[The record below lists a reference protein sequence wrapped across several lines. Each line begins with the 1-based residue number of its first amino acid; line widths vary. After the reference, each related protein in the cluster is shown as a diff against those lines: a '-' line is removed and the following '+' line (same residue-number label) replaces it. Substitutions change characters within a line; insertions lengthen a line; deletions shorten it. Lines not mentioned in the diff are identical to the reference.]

1 VARVHNGIITN
12 IHSTYRR
19 LEMELEGKIA
29 LVTGAGRGIGKGI
42 ALTFAKEGADV
53 VVNDID
59 GRTAEATASEVRA
72 LGRKSMAIQADVAK
86 ADEVNRMVGRI
97 LQEWGGV
104 DILVNNA
111 GFGNPLLVEDMTVAD
126 WHSVLGVILDGAFNC
141 SKAVIEAMKN
151 RGGGKII
158 NIASLA
164 AKKISLG
171 NCVAYTTGKS
181 GILGFTRHLAFEVGP
196 YKINVNAISPGA
208 TLTPMVEN
216 SPVHLR
222 LKETN
227 PLKDICRP
235 EDIAEAAV
243 FLASKRSKM
252 ITGITIDVDAG
263 EFIVGQN
270 WEGYVKRRKEEFA
283 RRQKARA

>member
-1 VARVHNGIITN
+1 MVGVHNGIIQN
-12 IHSTYRR
+12 VLRGYRR
-19 LEMELEGKIA
+19 PEMELEGKIA

-53 VVNDID
+53 VVNDVD
-59 GRTAEATASEVRA
+59 GGTAEATASEVRA
-72 LGRKSMAIQADVAK
+72 LGRRSIAIQADVSK
-86 ADEVNRMVGRI
+86 EDDVNRMVGRI

-111 GFGNPLLVEDMTVAD
+111 GFGNPLLVEDMTLAD

-141 SKAVIEAMKN
+141 SKAVIETMKN
-151 RGGGKII
+151 RGGGRII

-171 NCVAYTTGKS
+171 NDVTYTTAKS

-208 TLTPMVEN
+208 TLTPAVEK

-227 PLKDICRP
+227 PLRDICRP

-252 ITGITIDVDAG
+252 ITGIAIDVDAG
-263 EFIVGQN
+263 EFLVGQD

-283 RRQKARA
+283 KRQKAR

>member
-1 VARVHNGIITN
+1 
-12 IHSTYRR
+12 
-19 LEMELEGKIA
+19 MELEGRIA
-29 LVTGAGRGIGKGI
+29 LITGAGRGIGKGI

-53 VVNDID
+53 AVNDID
-59 GRTAEATASEVRA
+59 GRNAEATASEVRA

-86 ADEVNRMVGRI
+86 ADEVNRMVERI
-97 LQEWGGV
+97 VQEWGGV

-141 SKAVIEAMKN
+141 SKAVIQTMRN
-151 RGGGKII
+151 RGGGRIV

-171 NCVAYTTGKS
+171 NCVAYTTAKS

-208 TLTPMVEN
+208 TLTPMVEK
-216 SPVHLR
+216 SSVHLR
-222 LKETN
+222 LKDTN

-252 ITGITIDVDAG
+252 VTGITIDVDAG
-263 EFIVGQN
+263 EFLVGQD
-270 WEGYVKRRKEEFA
+270 WEGYVKKRKEEFA
-283 RRQKARA
+283 RRQKARS

>member
-1 VARVHNGIITN
+1 
-12 IHSTYRR
+12 
-19 LEMELEGKIA
+19 MELEGKIA

-53 VVNDID
+53 AVNDVD
-59 GRTAEATASEVRA
+59 AGNAEATAAEVKA
-72 LGRKSMAIQADVAK
+72 LGRRSMAIQADVSK
-86 ADEVNRMVGRI
+86 EVEVNQMVERI

-111 GFGNPLLVEDMTVAD
+111 GFGNPLLLEDMTEAD
-126 WHSVLGVILDGAFNC
+126 WHSVLGVILDAAFYC
-141 SKAVIEAMKN
+141 SKAVIETMKN

-164 AKKISLG
+164 AKKMSLG
-171 NCVAYTTGKS
+171 NCVAYTTAKS

-196 YKINVNAISPGA
+196 YKINVNAISPGG
-208 TLTPMVEN
+208 TLTPAVQK

-227 PLKDICRP
+227 PLKDLCRP

-252 ITGITIDVDAG
+252 ITGVTLDVDAG
-263 EFIVGQN
+263 EPLVSQD

-283 RRQKARA
+283 KRQKAR